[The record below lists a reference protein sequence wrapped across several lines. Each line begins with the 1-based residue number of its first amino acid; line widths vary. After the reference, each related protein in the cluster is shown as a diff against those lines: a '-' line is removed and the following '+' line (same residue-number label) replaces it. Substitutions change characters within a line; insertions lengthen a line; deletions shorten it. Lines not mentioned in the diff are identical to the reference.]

1 MSVRR
6 IALVAT
12 AVLGVAGLAA
22 ALLHREHRVE
32 RSVDIAATPDEV
44 WATLT
49 DFTAYGQWNP
59 FIREVSGPVETGGRL
74 TVTIT
79 PARGSVMT
87 FTPSVLAA
95 DPGRELRWLGRV
107 LVPGLLDGEHAFTL
121 EALTLP
127 DGTVGTRLTQ
137 SERFAGVLVPFLG
150 GAIDVG
156 DDFAAM
162 NDALRD
168 RTEAG
173 ATLGR

>member
-1 MSVRR
+1 MSVQR

-12 AVLGVAGLAA
+12 AVLAVAGVAA

-32 RSVDIAATPDEV
+32 RSVDIAASPDEV
-44 WATLT
+44 WTTLT

-59 FIREVSGPVETGGRL
+59 FIREVSGSAETGGRL
-74 TVTIT
+74 KVTIA
-79 PARGSVMT
+79 PAKGSEMT

-95 DPGRELRWLGRV
+95 EPGRELRWLGRV
-107 LVPGLLDGEHAFTL
+107 FVPGLLDGEHAFVL
-121 EALTLP
+121 EPRSLP

-137 SERFAGVLVPFLG
+137 SECFAGVLVPFLG

-168 RTEAG
+168 RVQAG
-173 ATLGR
+173 DTLGR